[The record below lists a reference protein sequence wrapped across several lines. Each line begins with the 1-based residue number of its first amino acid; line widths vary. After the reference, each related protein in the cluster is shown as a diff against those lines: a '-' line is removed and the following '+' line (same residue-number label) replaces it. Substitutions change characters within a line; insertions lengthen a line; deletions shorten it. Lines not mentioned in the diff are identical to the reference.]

1 MWVIHTWPTVLHRV
15 LEKKEP
21 LRKGA
26 EDDGVSHETRR
37 RVVRAARCGSKASLR
52 TERPSSHHNLPEKIM
67 PREQRQSEKVHA
79 CCMH

>member
-37 RVVRAARCGSKASLR
+37 RVVRADMRVVCTNATIS
-52 TERPSSHHNLPEKIM
+52 
-67 PREQRQSEKVHA
+67 
-79 CCMH
+79 